1 MRLGL
6 IAATAM
12 LVVSCGSEEDAAEA
26 PPEPIAEAPS
36 QSGAPELGS
45 TTGRLEASAERW
57 DLQTSGEGVLLSL
70 LRRERSATIRL
81 VCPAGEGQ
89 LVVNVP
95 AFRPIGSEERLAF
108 GSDGG
113 VVALV
118 ADTRGDARR
127 GGVSGMGEVPNN
139 LPALIS
145 GRVSASYGAQTSG
158 PHSAPPQDLARTF
171 VDACTES
178 SPAMAQNHPQPAG
191 PTGACLTQG
200 SERLGVAPLRA
211 VGTEP
216 FWAARIEGRC
226 VNYSHPED
234 PHGTRVWT
242 RYTEAPGGGTWSG
255 ALGGQL
261 FELRTRTEPG
271 CSDGMSDKRY
281 PLAVELTVHG
291 ERRRG
296 CAEPI

>member
-1 MRLGL
+1 MRFGL

-12 LVVSCGSEEDAAEA
+12 LVVSCGSEEDAADA
-26 PPEPIAEAPS
+26 PPESIAKAPS
-36 QSGAPELGS
+36 QSGAPELDS
-45 TTGRLEASAERW
+45 TTDALDASAERW
-57 DLQTSGEGVLLSL
+57 NLQSSGKGVVLSL
-70 LRRERSATIRL
+70 LRRERGATIRL
-81 VCPAGEGQ
+81 VCPAGEDQ

-95 AFRPIGSEERLAF
+95 AFRPIGSEERLSF

-118 ADTRGDARR
+118 ADTRGDTRR
-127 GGVSGMGEVPNN
+127 GGVSGTGEVPDN
-139 LPALIS
+139 LPALIT

-158 PHSAPPQDLARTF
+158 PHPASPQDLARAF
-171 VDACTES
+171 VDACTAS
-178 SPAMAQNHPQPAG
+178 SAVMAQNHPRPAAAN
-191 PTGACLTQG
+191 GACLTQG
-200 SERLGVAPLRA
+200 SEHLGVAPLRA

-226 VNYSHPED
+226 VSYSHPED
-234 PHGTRVWT
+234 PDGTRVWT
-242 RYTEAPGGGTWSG
+242 RYTGTPSRGTWSG

-261 FELRTRTEPG
+261 FELRTRPESG

-281 PLAVELTVHG
+281 PLAVELTVQG
-291 ERRRG
+291 EQRRG